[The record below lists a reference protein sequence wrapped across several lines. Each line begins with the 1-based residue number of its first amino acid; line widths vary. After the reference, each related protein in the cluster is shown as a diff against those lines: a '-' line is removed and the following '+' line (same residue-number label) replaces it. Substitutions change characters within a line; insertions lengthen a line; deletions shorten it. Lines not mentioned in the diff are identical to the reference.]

1 MRKYLLL
8 ALSLISTGFSWAA
21 LPTSFQAQS
30 SQRISGNSVVEI
42 IYDGIAVWVGTNNGI
57 SRTTDGGL
65 TWKIF
70 DLADGMSFEE
80 ISALGAISG
89 KFLAAGAHSEIIDDF
104 EVPFGEGFNLTTN
117 LGQNWFGSKPFQ
129 ATSPGML
136 AYDIASADTLFFAGC
151 FFGGLIRSF
160 DGGST
165 WENVYVDSFAK
176 VDFTDSVFN
185 DLRNRYFAVTA
196 DTYLTDTVAL
206 WAGSAAGIQKIIYT
220 DSLDFDTVLFFQNF
234 STVCLILDTVYC
246 DSADAAIGFHVETD
260 TFLCGTKTFI
270 RVDTIPCSDTIR
282 VVELDTVSVFPDIT
296 GNFVVA
302 LGIQK
307 LPSGKAIWAACRP
320 TDRGTMAVNFTRDDG
335 QTWDTTL
342 TEEVV
347 WDFGFQDTVVWV
359 ASNSGLL
366 RSSDWGKS
374 WEKFSQMKD
383 YSDTC
388 PNQIISPEFFA
399 VEVVGDTIWAGGA
412 DGLVRTTDDGA
423 SWRVFRGYVP
433 IGTPGS
439 PSAYAYPSPFSPRL
453 GAGVTRIHHKPQQTG
468 NVTVEIFDFAMN
480 KVFTLVDNQYRLVGQ
495 ECDEPWDGKDQDGDE
510 VATGVY
516 FFRVKGPGQSQWGKL
531 VVLK

>member
-1 MRKYLLL
+1 M
-8 ALSLISTGFSWAA
+8 TGLSWAA
-21 LPTSFQAQS
+21 LPTSFKAQS

-42 IYDGIAVWVGTNNGI
+42 IYDGAAVWVGTNNGL

-65 TWKIF
+65 TWEIF

-80 ISALGAISG
+80 VSALGAIPG
-89 KFLAAGAHSEIIDDF
+89 RLLAAGAHSEIIDDF
-104 EVPFGEGFNLTTN
+104 EVPFGDGFNLSTN
-117 LGQNWFGSKPFQ
+117 AGQNWFGSKPFQ

-136 AYDIASADTLFFAGC
+136 AYDIASAETVFFAGC

-160 DGGST
+160 DGGSS

-185 DLRNRYFAVTA
+185 DLRNRHFAVTA
-196 DTYLTDTVAL
+196 DTYLSDTVAL
-206 WAGSAAGIQKIIYT
+206 WAGSAAGIQKFIYT
-220 DSLDFDTVLFFQNF
+220 DSLDFDTVIYYQNIDTQICIFQK
-234 STVCLILDTVYC
+234 SYLC
-246 DSADAAIGFHVETD
+246 DSADVAIGFHVETD
-260 TFLCGTKTFI
+260 TFACGRLVIK
-270 RVDTIPCSDTIR
+270 VDTIPCPTADTVVDRDTI
-282 VVELDTVSVFPDIT
+282 TVYPDIT

-307 LPSGKAIWAACRP
+307 LATGKALWAACRP
-320 TDRGTMAVNFTRDDG
+320 TFGGIMAVNFTRDDG

-342 TEEVV
+342 TDELV
-347 WDFGFQDTVVWV
+347 WDFGFQDTVIWA

-366 RSSDWGKS
+366 RSSDWGS
-374 WEKFSQMKD
+374 NWESFSQMKD

-439 PSAYAYPSPFSPRL
+439 TEAYAYPSPFSPHL
-453 GAGVTRIHHKPQQTG
+453 GAGVTRIHHKPAQTG

-480 KVFTLVDNQYRLVGQ
+480 KVITLISNQLRVAGQ
-495 ECDEPWDGKDQDGDE
+495 ECDEPWDGKDDDGEE

-516 FFRVKGPGQSQWGKL
+516 FFRVIGPGLTQWGKM

>member
-1 MRKYLLL
+1 
-8 ALSLISTGFSWAA
+8 
-21 LPTSFQAQS
+21 
-30 SQRISGNSVVEI
+30 
-42 IYDGIAVWVGTNNGI
+42 
-57 SRTTDGGL
+57 
-65 TWKIF
+65 
-70 DLADGMSFEE
+70 
-80 ISALGAISG
+80 
-89 KFLAAGAHSEIIDDF
+89 
-104 EVPFGEGFNLTTN
+104 
-117 LGQNWFGSKPFQ
+117 
-129 ATSPGML
+129 
-136 AYDIASADTLFFAGC
+136 
-151 FFGGLIRSF
+151 
-160 DGGST
+160 
-165 WENVYVDSFAK
+165 
-176 VDFTDSVFN
+176 
-185 DLRNRYFAVTA
+185 
-196 DTYLTDTVAL
+196 
-206 WAGSAAGIQKIIYT
+206 
-220 DSLDFDTVLFFQNF
+220 
-234 STVCLILDTVYC
+234 
-246 DSADAAIGFHVETD
+246 
-260 TFLCGTKTFI
+260 
-270 RVDTIPCSDTIR
+270 
-282 VVELDTVSVFPDIT
+282 
-296 GNFVVA
+296 
-302 LGIQK
+302 
-307 LPSGKAIWAACRP
+307 
-320 TDRGTMAVNFTRDDG
+320 
-335 QTWDTTL
+335 
-342 TEEVV
+342 VV